1 MTMKRTLGKGVS
13 ECSTL
18 EKNTQVRK
26 QSVETIQNSYTK
38 KLTAKNQ
45 VRIKIIE
52 YLSDPGNGFLRW
64 NRLCTEVCHYK
75 NSRYL
80 YKLFTVAERRQ
91 IDWKALE
98 ERRKNCAAQ
107 SAAVDHALLK
117 KALTGETTASKLW
130 YQKMGGWS
138 EKQLQ
143 DCLDEDL
150 WQKMV
155 LLLLTVDRMK
165 SISND
170 ERARNR
176 IKDMIRQFGADR
188 QIECEDRTDENKS
201 TMKIKRTK

>member
-13 ECSTL
+13 EYSTL
-18 EKNTQVRK
+18 EKNAQVRK

-52 YLSDPGNGFLRW
+52 YLSDPGNGFLPW
-64 NRLCTEVCHYK
+64 HRLCTEVCHYK

-80 YKLFTVAERRQ
+80 YKLFTIEERRQ
-91 IDWKALE
+91 IHWKALE

-107 SAAVDHALLK
+107 SAAVDYALLK

-130 YQKMGGWS
+130 YQKMEGWS

-143 DCLDEDL
+143 DCLDEAL
-150 WQKMV
+150 WQKMA
-155 LLLLTVDRMK
+155 LLLAIVDKMK
-165 SISND
+165 SILND
-170 ERARNR
+170 ERAEITRAEM
-176 IKDMIRQFGADR
+176 IKALGPV
-188 QIECEDRTDENKS
+188 RTV
-201 TMKIKRTK
+201 